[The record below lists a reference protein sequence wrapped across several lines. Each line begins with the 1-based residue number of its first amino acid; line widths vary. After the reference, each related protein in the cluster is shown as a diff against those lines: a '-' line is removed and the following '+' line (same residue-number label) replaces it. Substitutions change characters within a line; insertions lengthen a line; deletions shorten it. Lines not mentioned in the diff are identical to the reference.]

1 MLHSPRCSHPIFV
14 MLKQQKV
21 LNLKIKKH
29 NNMKRDIITIDRDL
43 CNGCGLCVSGCH
55 EGALQM
61 IDDKAVLISELMCDG
76 LGACI
81 GECPVGAITIEHR
94 EAEPYDEVL
103 TISKMVGNGKN
114 TVIAHLKHLKDYNE
128 RDYLRQGVEWLL
140 ANQDKI
146 DFKVDEVLHE
156 VHNHQSK
163 NAKGVTAQPQV
174 HAHTHA
180 HHHGGGCPGSMARSF
195 GGGAATASADAG
207 MVSGKSELSQW
218 PIQLHLINPNSGQFQ
233 GSNLLLAADC
243 VAFSL
248 GNFHSDYLKG
258 KTLAIACPKLDSN
271 KDIYVEKLTAL
282 IDNAQVD
289 TITVMKMEVP
299 CCGGLLQMAKMARE
313 NASRSIPIKL
323 ITVGIQGEIMENSW
337 V

>member
-1 MLHSPRCSHPIFV
+1 
-14 MLKQQKV
+14 
-21 LNLKIKKH
+21 
-29 NNMKRDIITIDRDL
+29 
-43 CNGCGLCVSGCH
+43 
-55 EGALQM
+55 M

-81 GECPVGAITIEHR
+81 GECPVGAITIENR

-103 TISKMVGNGKN
+103 TISKMVVNGKN

-128 RDYLRQGVEWLL
+128 KEFLRQGVEWLL
-140 ANQDKI
+140 ANQDKV
-146 DFKVDEVLHE
+146 DFKVEEVLHA

-163 NAKGVTAQPQV
+163 NSKGVNAQPEPQI
-174 HAHTHA
+174 HTHA
-180 HHHGGGCPGSMARSF
+180 HHHQGGGCPGSMSKSF
-195 GGGAATASADAG
+195 GASTASVAGAG
-207 MVSGKSELSQW
+207 MVSSKSELSQW

-248 GNFHSDYLKG
+248 GNFHSEYLKG

-271 KDIYVEKLTAL
+271 KDIYVDKITAL
-282 IDNAQVD
+282 IDSAQVD

-299 CCGGLLQMAKMARE
+299 CCGGLLQMVKMAMD
-313 NASRSIPIKL
+313 NASRKVPIKL
-323 ITVGIQGEIMENSW
+323 VTVGIQGEILENTW

>member
-1 MLHSPRCSHPIFV
+1 
-14 MLKQQKV
+14 
-21 LNLKIKKH
+21 
-29 NNMKRDIITIDRDL
+29 MKRDIITIDRDK
-43 CNGCGLCVSGCH
+43 CNGCGLCVGGCH

-61 IDDKAVLISELMCDG
+61 IDGKAVLISDLMCDG

-81 GECPVGAITIEHR
+81 GDCPVGAITVEHR

-103 TISKMVGNGKN
+103 TISKMIENGKN

-128 RDYLRQGVEWLL
+128 KEFLRQGVEWLL
-140 ANQDKI
+140 ANQDKLN
-146 DFKVDEVLHE
+146 FKVDEVLSE
-156 VHNHQSK
+156 VHNHKSK
-163 NAKGVTAQPQV
+163 NAKGINGQAKVHE
-174 HAHTHA
+174 HAHEHA
-180 HHHGGGCPGSMARSF
+180 HEHEHQHGGGCPGSMARSF
-195 GGGAATASADAG
+195 GDGASTAATTNTG
-207 MVSGKSELSQW
+207 MVSGKSELTQW
-218 PIQLHLINPNSGQFQ
+218 PVQLHLINPNSGQFQ

-271 KDIYVEKLTAL
+271 KEVYIEKLTAL

-299 CCGGLLQMAKMARE
+299 CCGGLLQMAKRAME
-313 NASRSIPIKL
+313 NASRKVPIKL

>member
-1 MLHSPRCSHPIFV
+1 
-14 MLKQQKV
+14 
-21 LNLKIKKH
+21 
-29 NNMKRDIITIDRDL
+29 MKRDIITIDRDK
-43 CNGCGLCVSGCH
+43 CNGCGLCVGGCH

-61 IDDKAVLISELMCDG
+61 IDGKAVLISDLMCDG

-81 GECPVGAITIEHR
+81 GDCPVGAITVEHR

-103 TISKMVGNGKN
+103 TISKMIENGKN

-128 RDYLRQGVEWLL
+128 KEFLRQGVEWLL
-140 ANQDKI
+140 ANQEKLN
-146 DFKVDEVLHE
+146 FKVDEMLSE
-156 VHNHQSK
+156 VHNHKSK
-163 NAKGVTAQPQV
+163 NAKGINGQAKVHE
-174 HAHTHA
+174 HAHAHA
-180 HHHGGGCPGSMARSF
+180 HAHQHGGGCPGSMARSF
-195 GGGAATASADAG
+195 GDGASTAATTNTG
-207 MVSGKSELSQW
+207 MVSGKSELTQW
-218 PIQLHLINPNSGQFQ
+218 PVQLHLINPNSGQFQ

-271 KDIYVEKLTAL
+271 KEVYIEKLTAL

-299 CCGGLLQMAKMARE
+299 CCGGLLQMAKMAME
-313 NASRSIPIKL
+313 NASRKVPIKL